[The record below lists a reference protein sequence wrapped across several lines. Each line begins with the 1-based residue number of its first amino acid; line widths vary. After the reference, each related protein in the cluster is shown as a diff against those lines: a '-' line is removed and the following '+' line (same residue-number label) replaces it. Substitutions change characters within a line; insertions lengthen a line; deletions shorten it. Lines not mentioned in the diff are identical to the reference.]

1 MLVYNGAS
9 KELFHQSLD
18 IFQYSAGIE
27 MTWITRGKLS
37 GKFFQEILIW
47 VRKFCLFFQLIKE
60 KLSVYHFQLIS
71 ENNIIYTTRSVR
83 KDQIFSSKTKK
94 KYFSKILSFLQL

>member
-37 GKFFQEILIW
+37 GTFFQDDRFERILKKEDFCQMWCINIW
-47 VRKFCLFFQLIKE
+47 VM
-60 KLSVYHFQLIS
+60 
-71 ENNIIYTTRSVR
+71 
-83 KDQIFSSKTKK
+83 
-94 KYFSKILSFLQL
+94 

>member
-83 KDQIFSSKTKK
+83 KDQIFYSKK
-94 KYFSKILSFLQL
+94 KKKSFSKILSFLQL